1 LVGQYLALR
10 HQYQYDQGST
20 SRSSNYIGMICLDC
34 SPRDVVR
41 QAVDLSRRLCR
52 KRYGGRAPLVQM
64 SGRLDLTFPY
74 IPTYLQYVL
83 LELLKN
89 SLRAVSE
96 RHGQGALPP
105 VQVVIADG
113 NDQEDVVIKIGDEGG
128 GIARSQVGK
137 IWSYLYTTADPNVQR
152 QFIGSDGIGATAGT
166 AKDHDVQDASPI
178 AGLGY
183 GLPISRSYCRYFG
196 GDLSLESMH
205 GYGTDVFI
213 HLKRLG
219 DAHEPSLD
227 LPQRSWNS

>member
-1 LVGQYLALR
+1 
-10 HQYQYDQGST
+10 
-20 SRSSNYIGMICLDC
+20 MICLDC

-41 QAVDLSRRLCR
+41 QAADLSRRLCR

-74 IPTYLQYVL
+74 IPAYLQYVL

-96 RHGQGALPP
+96 RHGQGVLPA

-113 NDQEDVVIKIGDEGG
+113 HDQEDVVIKIGDEGG
-128 GIARSQVGK
+128 GIPRSQVGK

-152 QFIGSDGIGATAGT
+152 QFIGSDGGGVGGAPAGT
-166 AKDHDVQDASPI
+166 ARDHDVQDSSPI

-205 GYGTDVFI
+205 GHGTDVFI

-219 DAHEPSLD
+219 DTHEPSLD
-227 LPQRSWNS
+227 VPQRLRNL

>member
-1 LVGQYLALR
+1 M
-10 HQYQYDQGST
+10 
-20 SRSSNYIGMICLDC
+20 NC

-41 QAVDLSRRLCR
+41 QSVELSRSLCR
-52 KRYGGRAPLVQM
+52 KRYSGRAPLVQI

-83 LELLKN
+83 LEILKN
-89 SLRAVSE
+89 SLRAVCE
-96 RHGQGALPP
+96 THGQGALPP
-105 VQVVIADG
+105 VQVIIADG
-113 NDQEDVVIKIGDEGG
+113 HDQEDVVIKIGDVGG
-128 GIARSQVGK
+128 GIPRSQASK
-137 IWSYLYTTADPNVQR
+137 IWSYLYTTADPSVQR
-152 QFIGSDGIGATAGT
+152 QFIGGHGT
-166 AKDHDVQDASPI
+166 KDHDVQDSSPI

-219 DAHEPSLD
+219 DTHEPFLEV
-227 LPQRSWNS
+227 RSS